1 MATAKGKLSAP
12 VKGNEG
18 AYVVQTTNVQ
28 EPAKQTDYSIYSFQM
43 AQQLQGKQ
51 RYANEVQKKLA
62 KVDDNRFDFF

>member
-1 MATAKGKLSAP
+1 M
-12 VKGNEG
+12 
-18 AYVVQTTNVQ
+18 VQTTNVQ